1 MMKTNKII
9 LIGLFVTLTLQAWPQ
24 GSETAKPLQ
33 RQLGLGIGIQQ
44 RQLLDEQKSA
54 LVYSSREYT
63 AGLFY
68 RRISD
73 RSVFSAEL
81 DFSTGSF
88 FAKHFRDRK
97 LYSTGYEIDGSVT
110 ADSLPV
116 LSGILAGIFQVS
128 YLRILGRG
136 ENTAWYA
143 GAALKDLLIY
153 PENNIGILNSVGL
166 YLTAQVARDI
176 NSKNRMS
183 ANLSIP
189 LVAVN
194 TRLPWHNTATS
205 PVESETATFFKRDS
219 RLVTVNNFQSAQCN
233 VNYTFRLASR
243 WNLGAEYAFVWLRVP
258 YYQPMKS
265 FINSIQLQTSYRF

>member
-1 MMKTNKII
+1 MKANKII

-24 GSETAKPLQ
+24 GSETVKPLQ
-33 RQLGLGIGIQQ
+33 RQLGFGIGMQQ
-44 RQLLDEQKSA
+44 RHLLDEQKSA
-54 LVYSSREYT
+54 LVYSSREYM

-68 RRISD
+68 RSISD

-97 LYSTGYEIDGSVT
+97 LYTAGYGIDGSVT
-110 ADSLPV
+110 TDSLPV
-116 LSGILAGIFQVS
+116 LSGILTGIFQVS
-128 YLRILGRG
+128 YLKSMGSG
-136 ENTAWYA
+136 EKNAWYA

-153 PENNIGILNSVGL
+153 PENNIGILNSLGL

-176 NSKNRMS
+176 NSKNRLS
-183 ANLSIP
+183 ANLAIP

-205 PVESETATFFKRDS
+205 PVKSETATFFIKDS
-219 RLVTVNNFQSAQCN
+219 RLVTVNNFQSVQCHL
-233 VNYTFRLASR
+233 NYTFRLASR
-243 WNLGAEYAFVWLRVP
+243 WNLGAEYAFVWLRIP